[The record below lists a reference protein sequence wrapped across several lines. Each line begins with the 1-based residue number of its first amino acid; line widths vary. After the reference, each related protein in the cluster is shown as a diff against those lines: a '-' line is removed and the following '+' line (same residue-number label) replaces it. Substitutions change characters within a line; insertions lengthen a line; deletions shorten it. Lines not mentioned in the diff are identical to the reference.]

1 VRYANDPDIERQI
14 GAFGENMRAARRQ
27 AGMTQT
33 DLAAV
38 DGLDRAAISL
48 TEKGKRSPDMRTL
61 LRICQGLDVTPAE
74 LVRGLGP
81 FASDGAP
88 SRGDGGRRVGESHD
102 SSSPIKAPDDRTTP
116 FSRNLHGARRQA
128 GISQQTLGLCA
139 DVDAAAISLY
149 ERGQREPNL
158 RTILKLARTL
168 EMSPVELLRDVR

>member
-1 VRYANDPDIERQI
+1 
-14 GAFGENMRAARRQ
+14 
-27 AGMTQT
+27 MTQT

-74 LVRGLGP
+74 LVRGIGP
-81 FASDGAP
+81 FVADGRP
-88 SRGDGGRRVGESHD
+88 SLAEGQSAVQSHD
-102 SSSPIKAPDDRTTP
+102 SSPRTKAAGGPRTP
-116 FSRNLHGARRQA
+116 FSRNLLGARRRA
-128 GISQQTLGLCA
+128 GMSQQTLGIRA

-168 EMSPVELLRDVR
+168 EMSPVELLRGVR